1 MSYYVHSDYIPEV
14 ARTYL
19 TPGKRYRLINID
31 LTGFGGDFLGD
42 SIDEQDALEDR
53 TVSVYFA
60 SSAHLGN
67 EAWTITDEEGQVL
80 TPEELRLRVA

>member
-1 MSYYVHSDYIPEV
+1 MAYYVHSDYIPEA

-19 TPGKRYRLINID
+19 SPGKRYRLINID
-31 LTGFGGDFLGD
+31 LTGQGGDFLGEP
-42 SIDEQDALEDR
+42 IDEQDVLEDR

-67 EAWTITDEEGQVL
+67 EAWTITDEEGNVL
-80 TPEELRLRVA
+80 TPIELSRRLL